1 MKIDFKTLM
10 KIALAAFLLYLGI
23 YYFPGISKFAAAA
36 LSAASPLLVGCA
48 LAYILNLPMKF
59 YERNFFP
66 NSKRKWINKLRR
78 PVCMTASVIT
88 VLAVVGLILWLI
100 VPQLVSC
107 VALIIAEI
115 PAAVNLAVSHVS
127 KLGILDEGVTDLI
140 MNIDWASKIGQIMGI
155 LTSGIGS
162 VVDIVIAMVTSV
174 VGGIISGLLSFIFAL
189 YLLADKDRIKRQLS
203 RLMDRYL
210 PRKANG
216 KMRYVVSEM
225 HHCFSKYISGQCIE
239 ALILGLLCFV
249 GMLILRLPYA
259 AMISAL
265 ISFTALIPVAGAY
278 IGAGVGAF
286 IILMDT
292 PIKALIFI
300 IFIVILQQLEGNLIF
315 PRVVGSSIGLPGIWV
330 LAAVTIGGGLMGVL
344 GMLLGVPLAATAYRL
359 IKNDVN
365 NNHKKSRA

>member
-1 MKIDFKTLM
+1 MKIDFKTLL

-23 YYFPGISKFAAAA
+23 YYFPGISKFAMSA
-36 LSAASPLLVGCA
+36 LSAAAPLLVGCA

-59 YERNFFP
+59 YEKNFFSG
-66 NSKRKWINKLRR
+66 SKKKWINKLRR
-78 PVCMTASVIT
+78 PVCMTAAVIT
-88 VLAVVGLILWLI
+88 ILAVVGLILWLI
-100 VPQLVSC
+100 IPQLISC
-107 VALIIAEI
+107 VALIIADI
-115 PAAVNLAVSHVS
+115 PTAVDSAVSYIG
-127 KLGILDEGVTDLI
+127 KFGILPEHIVDLI
-140 MNIDWASKIGQIMGI
+140 KNIDWTSKFDQIMGI
-155 LTSGIGS
+155 LTSGIGN
-162 VVDIVIAMVTSV
+162 VVDIVIATVTSV
-174 VGGIISGLLSFIFAL
+174 VGGIISGLLSLIFAL
-189 YLLADKDRIKRQLS
+189 YLLADKDRIKRQIK
-203 RLMDRYL
+203 RLFDRYL
-210 PRKANG
+210 PAKANS
-216 KMRYVVSEM
+216 KINYVASEM

-292 PIKALIFI
+292 PIKALVFI

-330 LAAVTIGGGLMGVL
+330 LAAVTIGGGLMGVV

-365 NNHKKSRA
+365 KKSRA

>member
-1 MKIDFKTLM
+1 MKIDFKTLL
-10 KIALAAFLLYLGI
+10 KIAAAAFLLYLGI
-23 YYFPGISKFAAAA
+23 YYFPGISKFAMSA
-36 LSAASPLLVGCA
+36 LSAASPLIVGCV

-59 YERNFFP
+59 YEKNFFP

-78 PVCMTASVIT
+78 PVCMTAAVIT
-88 VLAVVGLILWLI
+88 VLAIVGLILWLI
-100 VPQLVSC
+100 VPQLISC
-107 VALIIAEI
+107 VALIIADI
-115 PAAVNLAVSHVS
+115 PDAIDAAISYIG
-127 KLGILDEGVTDLI
+127 KFGILPEHIVEVI
-140 MNIDWASKIGQIMGI
+140 SNIDWASKFDQIMGI
-155 LTSGIGS
+155 LTSGIGN
-162 VVDIVIAMVTSV
+162 VVDIVIATVTAV
-174 VGGIISGLLSFIFAL
+174 VGGIISGLLSLIFAL
-189 YLLADKDRIKRQLS
+189 YLLSDKDRIKRQIK
-203 RLMDRYL
+203 RLMVRYL
-210 PRKANG
+210 PKKANT
-216 KMRYVVSEM
+216 KISYVASEM

-239 ALILGLLCFV
+239 AIILGLLCFA

-344 GMLLGVPLAATAYRL
+344 GMLIGVPLAATAYRL
-359 IKNDVN
+359 IKNNVN
-365 NNHKKSRA
+365 KKSGA